1 MDILI
6 YTKRE
11 NMKELVD
18 EINLLIRFDEGSMI
32 SNYECK
38 IKYCNNTIR
47 IKRLNESCRGVKSR
61 VILYDGEFNDEEKYL
76 MNYQLINPI
85 NHDEI
90 LLAPYPILK
99 WLVRNDV
106 TYIDTVGAFDDEE
119 IKLVTKNLVKAIT
132 FFKNNDGTIYCYED
146 DKEDAEIWFQYYY
159 YELFEGKEEYECY
172 DNLIKSISELA

>member
-11 NMKELVD
+11 DMKEVID

-38 IKYCNNTIR
+38 IKYCNHTIR
-47 IKRLNESCRGVKSR
+47 IKRLNESCRGIKSR
-61 VILYDGEFNDEEKYL
+61 VILYDGEFTEEEKYL
-76 MNYQLINPI
+76 MNYQLMNPF

-106 TYIDTVGAFDDEE
+106 TYIDTVGYLDNEE
-119 IKLVTKNLVKAIT
+119 VKLVTKNLVKAIT
-132 FFKNNDGTIYCYED
+132 FFKNNDGTIYCYKNDEEFG
-146 DKEDAEIWFQYYY
+146 KLWFKTCQ
-159 YELFEGKEEYECY
+159 ELWELRDESDSY
-172 DNLIKSISELA
+172 DSLIRFISELS

>member
-18 EINLLIRFDEGSMI
+18 EINLLIRFDEGTMI

-38 IKYCNNTIR
+38 IKYCNHTIR

-61 VILYDGEFNDEEKYL
+61 VILYDGKFNDEEKYL
-76 MNYQLINPI
+76 MNYQLINPF

-90 LLAPYPILK
+90 LLAPYSILK
-99 WLVRNDV
+99 WLIRNDV
-106 TYIDTVGAFDDEE
+106 TYIDMVGYLDNEE

-146 DKEDAEIWFQYYY
+146 DKEFGKLWFKECQ
-159 YELFEGKEEYECY
+159 ELWELRDESDSY
-172 DNLIKSISELA
+172 DSLIRFISELS